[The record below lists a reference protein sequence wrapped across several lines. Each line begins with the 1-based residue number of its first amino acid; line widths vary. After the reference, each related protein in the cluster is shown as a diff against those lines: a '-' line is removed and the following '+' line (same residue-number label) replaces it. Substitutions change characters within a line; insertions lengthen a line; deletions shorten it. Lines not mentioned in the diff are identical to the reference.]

1 MSEVAA
7 SHDPNITTSAC
18 EAYKAVKLGDQSH
31 EYESLLIQNTAY
43 GITRT
48 AAPPTQ
54 QQPQTST
61 GQEYEVPS
69 RSPPPLQDEGG
80 RPNEYEIVD
89 INN

>member
-18 EAYKAVKLGDQSH
+18 EAYEAVKLGDQSH

-43 GITRT
+43 GIPRT

-61 GQEYEVPS
+61 GHEYEVPS

-80 RPNEYEIVD
+80 GPNEYEIVD

>member
-7 SHDPNITTSAC
+7 SHDPNITTSTC
-18 EAYKAVKLGDQSH
+18 EAYEAVKLGDQSY

-61 GQEYEVPS
+61 GHEYEVPTPPS

-80 RPNEYEIVD
+80 GPNEYEI
-89 INN
+89 